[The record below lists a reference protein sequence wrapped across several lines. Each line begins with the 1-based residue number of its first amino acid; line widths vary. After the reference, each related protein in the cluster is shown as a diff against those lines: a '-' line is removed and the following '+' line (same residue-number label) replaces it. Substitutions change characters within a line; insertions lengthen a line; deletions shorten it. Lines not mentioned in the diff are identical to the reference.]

1 MRTDTTFKRA
11 FNDMID
17 ILQTLDLG
25 EELPSENALR
35 AQLGVSRTTVR
46 KVLAGM
52 SARGI
57 IVSEAHGRI
66 IRQQPRQTERYPK
79 EETLA
84 ISEQVE
90 TSFMEWMLRGDA
102 SPGTEINE
110 AELARKFGVATTIVR
125 EFLNRFQKYGL
136 IEKRP
141 NAGWVFKGFTASF
154 ALELFEIR
162 EMFEMRSARLFATL
176 PHGSPIWKQVRAV
189 RAAHLELLADIDARF
204 QDFSE
209 LDSRFHRLITAV
221 APNRFIES
229 FQDVIAMVFHYH
241 YQWNKRD
248 ERARNEVAIGEHI
261 ALIDALESRDIT
273 LIDHAC
279 RSHLISARETLLRS
293 IVHVQ
298 M

>member
-17 ILQTLDLG
+17 IIRTLDLG
-25 EELPSENALR
+25 AELPSENALR

-57 IVSEAHGRI
+57 IISEAHRRI
-66 IRQQPRQTERYPK
+66 IREQPRQKERYPK
-79 EETLA
+79 KETLA

-102 SPGTEINE
+102 CPGTEINE

-136 IEKRP
+136 IEKRQ

-162 EMFEMRSARLFATL
+162 EMFEMRSARLFSAL
-176 PHGSPIWKQVRAV
+176 PDGSPVWKQIQSM

-229 FQDVIAMVFHYH
+229 FQDVITMVFHYH

-248 ERARNEVAIGEHI
+248 ERARNEVAIKEHLALIEALESRNI
-261 ALIDALESRDIT
+261 ALIDR
-273 LIDHAC
+273 AC
-279 RSHLISARETLLRS
+279 RLHLTSARETLLRS
-293 IVHVQ
+293 IA
-298 M
+298 

>member
-17 ILQTLDLG
+17 ILRTLDRG

-57 IVSEAHGRI
+57 IISEAHRRI
-66 IRQQPRQTERYPK
+66 IGEQPLQAERYPK

-90 TSFMEWMLRGDA
+90 TSFMEWMLRDNA
-102 SPGTEINE
+102 CPGTEINE

-136 IEKRP
+136 IEKRQ
-141 NAGWVFKGFTASF
+141 NAGWIFKGFTANF

-176 PHGSPIWKQVRAV
+176 PDGSPVWKQVRAI

-209 LDSRFHRLITAV
+209 LDSRFHRLIAAV
-221 APNRFIES
+221 SPNRFIEG

-248 ERARNEVAIGEHI
+248 ERTRNEIAIREHL
-261 ALIDALESRDIT
+261 ALIDALESRNIA
-273 LIDHAC
+273 LIDRAC
-279 RSHLISARETLLRS
+279 RSHLTSARETLLRS
-293 IVHVQ
+293 IV
-298 M
+298 

>member
-46 KVLAGM
+46 KVLAVM

>member
-17 ILQTLDLG
+17 IIRASELG

-46 KVLAGM
+46 KVLAAM
-52 SARGI
+52 SERGI
-57 IVSEAHGRI
+57 IISEAHRRI
-66 IRQQPRQTERYPK
+66 IREQPRQIERYPK

-102 SPGTEINE
+102 CPGTEINE

-136 IEKRP
+136 IERRQ

-176 PHGSPIWKQVRAV
+176 PDGSPIWKQVRAI

-209 LDSRFHRLITAV
+209 LDSRFHRLIVAV

-248 ERARNEVAIGEHI
+248 ERARNEVAIGEHL
-261 ALIDALESRDIT
+261 ALIDALESRNIA
-273 LIDHAC
+273 LIDHTC
-279 RSHLISARETLLRS
+279 RSHLISARETLLHS
-293 IVHVQ
+293 IV
-298 M
+298 

>member
-17 ILQTLDLG
+17 IIRTLDLG
-25 EELPSENALR
+25 AELPSENALR

-57 IVSEAHGRI
+57 IISEAHRRI
-66 IRQQPRQTERYPK
+66 IREQPRQKERYPK
-79 EETLA
+79 KETLA

-102 SPGTEINE
+102 CPGTEINE

-136 IEKRP
+136 IEKRQ

-162 EMFEMRSARLFATL
+162 EMFEMRSARLFSAL
-176 PHGSPIWKQVRAV
+176 PDGSPVWKQIQSM

-229 FQDVIAMVFHYH
+229 FQDVITMVFHYH

-248 ERARNEVAIGEHI
+248 ERARNEVAIKEHLALIEALESRNI
-261 ALIDALESRDIT
+261 ALIDR
-273 LIDHAC
+273 AC
-279 RSHLISARETLLRS
+279 RLHLTSARETLLHS
-293 IVHVQ
+293 IA
-298 M
+298 

>member
-17 ILQTLDLG
+17 IIRTLDLG
-25 EELPSENALR
+25 AELPSENALR
-35 AQLGVSRTTVR
+35 THLGVSRTTVR

-57 IVSEAHGRI
+57 IISEAHKRI
-66 IRQQPRQTERYPK
+66 IREQPRQKERYPK
-79 EETLA
+79 KETLA

-102 SPGTEINE
+102 CPGTEINE
-110 AELARKFGVATTIVR
+110 TELARKFGVATTIVR

-136 IEKRP
+136 IEKRQ

-162 EMFEMRSARLFATL
+162 EMFEMRSARLFAAL
-176 PHGSPIWKQVRAV
+176 PYGSPVWKQIQSM

-229 FQDVIAMVFHYH
+229 FQDVITMVFHYH

-248 ERARNEVAIGEHI
+248 ERARNEVAIREHLALIEALESRNI
-261 ALIDALESRDIT
+261 ALIDR
-273 LIDHAC
+273 AC
-279 RSHLISARETLLRS
+279 RLHLTSARETLLHS
-293 IVHVQ
+293 IA
-298 M
+298 

>member
-17 ILQTLDLG
+17 IIRTLDLG
-25 EELPSENALR
+25 AELPSENALR
-35 AQLGVSRTTVR
+35 TQLGVSRTTVR

-57 IVSEAHGRI
+57 VISEAHKRI
-66 IRQQPRQTERYPK
+66 IGERPRQQERYPK

-102 SPGTEINE
+102 CPGTEINE
-110 AELARKFGVATTIVR
+110 TELARKFGVATTIIR

-136 IEKRP
+136 IEKRQ

-162 EMFEMRSARLFATL
+162 EMFEMRSARLFAAL
-176 PHGSPIWKQVRAV
+176 PDRSPVWKQIQSM

-209 LDSRFHRLITAV
+209 LDSRFHRLITTV

-229 FQDVIAMVFHYH
+229 FQDVITMVFHYH

-248 ERARNEVAIGEHI
+248 ERARNEVAIREHLALIEALESRNI
-261 ALIDALESRDIT
+261 ALIDR
-273 LIDHAC
+273 AC
-279 RSHLISARETLLRS
+279 RLHLTSARETLLHS
-293 IVHVQ
+293 IA
-298 M
+298 

>member
-1 MRTDTTFKRA
+1 
-11 FNDMID
+11 MID
-17 ILQTLDLG
+17 IIRTLDLG
-25 EELPSENALR
+25 AELPSENALR

-57 IVSEAHGRI
+57 IISEAHRRTIGER
-66 IRQQPRQTERYPK
+66 PRQKERYPK

-102 SPGTEINE
+102 CPGTEINE

-125 EFLNRFQKYGL
+125 EFLNRFQRYGL
-136 IEKRP
+136 IEKRQ

-162 EMFEMRSARLFATL
+162 EMFEMRSARLFSAL
-176 PHGSPIWKQVRAV
+176 PDGSPVWKQIQSM

-229 FQDVIAMVFHYH
+229 FQDVITMVFHYH

-248 ERARNEVAIGEHI
+248 ERARNEVAIGEHLALIEALESRNI
-261 ALIDALESRDIT
+261 ALIDR
-273 LIDHAC
+273 AC
-279 RSHLISARETLLRS
+279 RLHLTSARETLLRS
-293 IVHVQ
+293 IA
-298 M
+298 

>member
-17 ILQTLDLG
+17 IIRTLDLG
-25 EELPSENALR
+25 AELPSENALR

-46 KVLAGM
+46 KVLAAM

-57 IVSEAHGRI
+57 IISEAHRRI
-66 IRQQPRQTERYPK
+66 IREQPRQKERYPK
-79 EETLA
+79 KETLA

-102 SPGTEINE
+102 CPGTEINE
-110 AELARKFGVATTIVR
+110 AELARKFGVATTIIR

-136 IEKRP
+136 IEKRQ

-162 EMFEMRSARLFATL
+162 EMFEMRSARLFAAL
-176 PHGSPIWKQVRAV
+176 PDGSPVWKQIQSM

-248 ERARNEVAIGEHI
+248 ERARNEVAIKEHLALIEALESRNI
-261 ALIDALESRDIT
+261 ALIDR
-273 LIDHAC
+273 AC
-279 RSHLISARETLLRS
+279 RLHLTSARETLLHS
-293 IVHVQ
+293 IA
-298 M
+298 

>member
-1 MRTDTTFKRA
+1 
-11 FNDMID
+11 
-17 ILQTLDLG
+17 
-25 EELPSENALR
+25 
-35 AQLGVSRTTVR
+35 
-46 KVLAGM
+46 
-52 SARGI
+52 
-57 IVSEAHGRI
+57 
-66 IRQQPRQTERYPK
+66 
-79 EETLA
+79 
-84 ISEQVE
+84 
-90 TSFMEWMLRGDA
+90 MEWMLRGDA

-141 NAGWVFKGFTASF
+141 NAGCVFKGFTASF

>member
-1 MRTDTTFKRA
+1 MRTDATFKRA

-17 ILQTLDLG
+17 IIRTLDLG
-25 EELPSENALR
+25 KELPSENALR

-52 SARGI
+52 AARGI
-57 IVSEAHGRI
+57 VISEAHRWI
-66 IRQQPRQTERYPK
+66 IREQPLQIERYPQA
-79 EETLA
+79 ETLA

-90 TSFMEWMLRGDA
+90 TSFMEWMLRGDVC
-102 SPGTEINE
+102 PGTEINE
-110 AELARKFGVATTIVR
+110 AELARQFGAATTLVR

-136 IEKRP
+136 IEKRQ

-162 EMFEMRSARLFATL
+162 EMFEMRSARQFPAL
-176 PHGSPIWKQVRAV
+176 PDNSPVWKQIQSM
-189 RAAHLELLADIDARF
+189 RAAHLDLLADIDNRF

-229 FQDVIAMVFHYH
+229 FQDVITMVFHYH

-248 ERARNEVAIGEHI
+248 ERGRNEVAIKEHL
-261 ALIDALESRDIT
+261 ALIDALESRNIA
-273 LIDHAC
+273 LIDRAC
-279 RSHLISARETLLRS
+279 RLHLTSARETLLHS
-293 IVHVQ
+293 IA
-298 M
+298 

>member
-17 ILQTLDLG
+17 IIRTLDLG

-57 IVSEAHGRI
+57 IISEAHRRI
-66 IRQQPRQTERYPK
+66 IGEQPQQIERYPK

-102 SPGTEINE
+102 CPGTEINE

-136 IEKRP
+136 IEKRQ
-141 NAGWVFKGFTASF
+141 NAGWVLKGSPP
-154 ALELFEIR
+154 ISHSNCS
-162 EMFEMRSARLFATL
+162 RSEKCSKCA
-176 PHGSPIWKQVRAV
+176 PHGCSLPCPTGRRSGSRSNLCGRHIWNCSRISTLGFRISPSWT
-189 RAAHLELLADIDARF
+189 AA
-204 QDFSE
+204 S
-209 LDSRFHRLITAV
+209 T
-221 APNRFIES
+221 
-229 FQDVIAMVFHYH
+229 
-241 YQWNKRD
+241 
-248 ERARNEVAIGEHI
+248 G
-261 ALIDALESRDIT
+261 
-273 LIDHAC
+273 
-279 RSHLISARETLLRS
+279 LLRQS
-293 IVHVQ
+293 RQ
-298 M
+298 TALSKASKT

>member
-17 ILQTLDLG
+17 IIRTLDLG
-25 EELPSENALR
+25 AELPSENALR

-57 IVSEAHGRI
+57 IISEAHRRI
-66 IRQQPRQTERYPK
+66 IREQPRQKERYPK
-79 EETLA
+79 KETLA

-102 SPGTEINE
+102 CPGTEINE

-136 IEKRP
+136 IEKRQ

-162 EMFEMRSARLFATL
+162 EMFEMRSARLFSAL
-176 PHGSPIWKQVRAV
+176 PDGSPAWKQIQSM
-189 RAAHLELLADIDARF
+189 RAAHLELLADIDTRF

-229 FQDVIAMVFHYH
+229 FQDVITMVFHYH

-248 ERARNEVAIGEHI
+248 ERARNEVAIREHLALIEALESRNI
-261 ALIDALESRDIT
+261 ALIDR
-273 LIDHAC
+273 AC
-279 RSHLISARETLLRS
+279 RLHLTSARETLLHS
-293 IVHVQ
+293 IA
-298 M
+298 

>member
-17 ILQTLDLG
+17 IIRTLDLG
-25 EELPSENALR
+25 AELPSENALR

-57 IVSEAHGRI
+57 IISEAHRRI
-66 IRQQPRQTERYPK
+66 IREQPRQKERYPK
-79 EETLA
+79 KETLA

-102 SPGTEINE
+102 CPGTEINE

-136 IEKRP
+136 IEKRQ

-162 EMFEMRSARLFATL
+162 EMFEMRSARLFSAL
-176 PHGSPIWKQVRAV
+176 PDGSPAWKQIQSV
-189 RAAHLELLADIDARF
+189 RAAHLELLADIDTRF

-229 FQDVIAMVFHYH
+229 FQDVITMVFHYH

-248 ERARNEVAIGEHI
+248 ERARNEVAIREHLALIEALESRNI
-261 ALIDALESRDIT
+261 ALIDR
-273 LIDHAC
+273 AC
-279 RSHLISARETLLRS
+279 RLHLTSARETLLHS
-293 IVHVQ
+293 IA
-298 M
+298 

>member
-1 MRTDTTFKRA
+1 
-11 FNDMID
+11 
-17 ILQTLDLG
+17 
-25 EELPSENALR
+25 
-35 AQLGVSRTTVR
+35 
-46 KVLAGM
+46 M

-57 IVSEAHGRI
+57 IISEAHRRI
-66 IRQQPRQTERYPK
+66 IGEQPQQIERYPK

-102 SPGTEINE
+102 CPGTEINE

-136 IEKRP
+136 IEKRQ

-176 PHGSPIWKQVRAV
+176 PDGSPVWKQIQSM

-248 ERARNEVAIGEHI
+248 ERARNEVAIGEHLALIEALESRNI
-261 ALIDALESRDIT
+261 ALIDR
-273 LIDHAC
+273 AC
-279 RSHLISARETLLRS
+279 RLHLTSARETLLHS
-293 IVHVQ
+293 IA
-298 M
+298 

>member
-17 ILQTLDLG
+17 IIRAFDLG

-46 KVLAGM
+46 KVLAAM

-57 IVSEAHGRI
+57 IISEAHRRI
-66 IRQQPRQTERYPK
+66 IREQPRQIERYPK

-102 SPGTEINE
+102 CPGTEINE

-136 IEKRP
+136 IERRQ

-176 PHGSPIWKQVRAV
+176 PDSSPIWKQVRAV

-209 LDSRFHRLITAV
+209 LDSRFHRLIVAV

-248 ERARNEVAIGEHI
+248 ERARNEVAIGEHL
-261 ALIDALESRDIT
+261 ALIDALESRNVA

-279 RSHLISARETLLRS
+279 RSHLTSARETLLHS
-293 IVHVQ
+293 IV
-298 M
+298 

>member
-25 EELPSENALR
+25 QELPSENALR

-57 IVSEAHGRI
+57 IASEAHRRI
-66 IRQQPRQTERYPK
+66 MREQPRQIERYPK

-90 TSFMEWMLRGDA
+90 TNFMEWMLRDNA
-102 SPGTEINE
+102 CPGTEINE
-110 AELARKFGVATTIVR
+110 AELARRFGVATTIVR
-125 EFLNRFQKYGL
+125 EFLNRFQRYGL
-136 IEKRP
+136 IEKRQ

-162 EMFEMRSARLFATL
+162 EMFEVRSARLFATL
-176 PHGSPIWKQVRAV
+176 PDGSPVWKQVSAI
-189 RAAHLELLADIDARF
+189 RAAHLELLTDIDARF

-209 LDSRFHRLITAV
+209 LDSRFHRLIAAV

-229 FQDVIAMVFHYH
+229 FQDVIAIVFHYH

-248 ERARNEVAIGEHI
+248 ERARNEVAIREHLALIEALESRNI
-261 ALIDALESRDIT
+261 ALIDR
-273 LIDHAC
+273 AC
-279 RSHLISARETLLRS
+279 RSHLTSARETLLRS
-293 IVHVQ
+293 IV
-298 M
+298 

>member
-66 IRQQPRQTERYPK
+66 ISQQPRQTERYPK

>member
-1 MRTDTTFKRA
+1 MRTNTTFKRA

-17 ILQTLDLG
+17 IIRTLDPG

-57 IVSEAHGRI
+57 IISDVHRRI
-66 IRQQPRQTERYPK
+66 VHEQPSQIDRYPQ

-90 TSFMEWMLRGDA
+90 TSFMEWMLRGGA
-102 SPGTEINE
+102 CPGTEINE
-110 AELARKFGVATTIVR
+110 TELARKFGVATTIIR

-141 NAGWVFKGFTASF
+141 NAGWVLKGFTASF

-162 EMFEMRSARLFATL
+162 EMFEMRSARLFAGL
-176 PHGSPIWKQVRAV
+176 PDSASVWTQIQSMRGE
-189 RAAHLELLADIDARF
+189 HLELLADIDTRF

-209 LDSRFHRLITAV
+209 LDSRFHRLIAAV

-248 ERARNEVAIGEHI
+248 ERARNEVAIGEHLALIEALESRNI
-261 ALIDALESRDIT
+261 ALIDR
-273 LIDHAC
+273 AC
-279 RSHLISARETLLRS
+279 RLHLTSARETLLHS
-293 IVHVQ
+293 IA
-298 M
+298 

>member
-11 FNDMID
+11 FNDMIE
-17 ILQTLDLG
+17 IIRTLDVG
-25 EELPSENALR
+25 DELPSENALR

-57 IVSEAHGRI
+57 ILSEGHRRI
-66 IRQQPRQTERYPK
+66 VHEQPLQIERYPQ

-102 SPGTEINE
+102 CPGTEINE

-125 EFLNRFQKYGL
+125 EFLNRFHKYGL

-176 PHGSPIWKQVRAV
+176 PDSSPFWKQIQSM
-189 RAAHLELLADIDARF
+189 RAAHLELLAGIDARF

-221 APNRFIES
+221 APNRFIDS

-248 ERARNEVAIGEHI
+248 ERARNEVAIKEHLALIEALESRNI
-261 ALIDALESRDIT
+261 ALIDR
-273 LIDHAC
+273 AC
-279 RSHLISARETLLRS
+279 RLHLTSARETLLHS
-293 IVHVQ
+293 IA
-298 M
+298 

>member
-17 ILQTLDLG
+17 IIRTLDPG
-25 EELPSENALR
+25 TELPSENALR

-57 IVSEAHGRI
+57 IVSEAHRRI
-66 IRQQPRQTERYPK
+66 VREQPLQTERYPQQ
-79 EETLA
+79 ETLA

-90 TSFMEWMLRGDA
+90 TSFMEWMLRGDIC
-102 SPGTEINE
+102 PGTEINE
-110 AELARKFGVATTIVR
+110 AELARQFSAGTTIVR

-141 NAGWVFKGFTASF
+141 NAGWVFKGFTANF

-162 EMFEMRSARLFATL
+162 EMFEMRSARLFAAL
-176 PHGSPIWKQVRAV
+176 PDNSPVWKQIQSMQ
-189 RAAHLELLADIDARF
+189 AAHLELLADIDARF

-229 FQDVIAMVFHYH
+229 FQDVITMVFHYH

-248 ERARNEVAIGEHI
+248 ERARNEVAIKEHL
-261 ALIDALESRDIT
+261 ALIDALKSRNIAS
-273 LIDHAC
+273 IDRAC
-279 RSHLISARETLLRS
+279 RLHLTSARETLLNS
-293 IVHVQ
+293 IT
-298 M
+298 

>member
-17 ILQTLDLG
+17 IVRTFDLG

-57 IVSEAHGRI
+57 IVSEAHRRI
-66 IRQQPRQTERYPK
+66 VREQPLPIERYPR

-90 TSFMEWMLRGDA
+90 TSFMDWMLRGDA
-102 SPGTEINE
+102 CPGTEINE
-110 AELARKFGVATTIVR
+110 AELARRFGVATTIVR

-162 EMFEMRSARLFATL
+162 EMFEMRSARLFAAL
-176 PHGSPIWKQVRAV
+176 PDSSPVWKQLHSTRS
-189 RAAHLELLADIDARF
+189 AHLELLADIDSRY

-248 ERARNEVAIGEHI
+248 ERARNEVAIREHL
-261 ALIDALESRDIT
+261 ALIEALESRNIA

-279 RSHLISARETLLRS
+279 RLHLTSARETLLYS
-293 IVHVQ
+293 IA
-298 M
+298 

>member
-17 ILQTLDLG
+17 IIRTLDLG

-57 IVSEAHGRI
+57 IISEAHRRI
-66 IRQQPRQTERYPK
+66 IGEQPQQIERYPK

-102 SPGTEINE
+102 CPGTEINE

-136 IEKRP
+136 IEKRQ

-162 EMFEMRSARLFATL
+162 EMFEMRSARLFAAL
-176 PHGSPIWKQVRAV
+176 PDGSPFWKQIQSM

-248 ERARNEVAIGEHI
+248 ERARNEVAINEHLALIEALESRNI
-261 ALIDALESRDIT
+261 ALIDRAYRL
-273 LIDHAC
+273 
-279 RSHLISARETLLRS
+279 HLTSARETLLHS
-293 IVHVQ
+293 IA
-298 M
+298 

>member
-17 ILQTLDLG
+17 ILRTLDLG

-35 AQLGVSRTTVR
+35 TQLGVSRTTVR

-57 IVSEAHGRI
+57 ITSEAHKRI
-66 IRQQPRQTERYPK
+66 MREQPRQIERYPK

-90 TSFMEWMLRGDA
+90 TNFMEWMLRDNA
-102 SPGTEINE
+102 CPGTEINE
-110 AELARKFGVATTIVR
+110 AELARRFGVATTIVR
-125 EFLNRFQKYGL
+125 EFLNRFQRYGL
-136 IEKRP
+136 IEKRQ

-176 PHGSPIWKQVRAV
+176 PDGSPVWKQVSAMRT
-189 RAAHLELLADIDARF
+189 AHLELLADIDARF

-209 LDSRFHRLITAV
+209 LDSRFHRLIAAV

-229 FQDVIAMVFHYH
+229 FQDVIAIVFHYH

-248 ERARNEVAIGEHI
+248 ERTRNEVAIREHL
-261 ALIDALESRDIT
+261 ALIDALESRNIS
-273 LIDHAC
+273 LIDRTC
-279 RSHLISARETLLRS
+279 RSHLTSARETLLRS
-293 IVHVQ
+293 IV
-298 M
+298 

>member
-17 ILQTLDLG
+17 IIRTLDLG
-25 EELPSENALR
+25 AELPSENALR

-57 IVSEAHGRI
+57 IISEAHRRI
-66 IRQQPRQTERYPK
+66 IREQPRQKERYPK
-79 EETLA
+79 KETLA

-102 SPGTEINE
+102 CPGTEINE

-136 IEKRP
+136 IEKRQ

-162 EMFEMRSARLFATL
+162 EMFEMRSARLFSAL
-176 PHGSPIWKQVRAV
+176 PDGSPVWKQIQSM
-189 RAAHLELLADIDARF
+189 RAAHLELLSDIDARF

-229 FQDVIAMVFHYH
+229 FQDVITMVFHYH

-248 ERARNEVAIGEHI
+248 ERARNEVAIKEHLALIEALESRNI
-261 ALIDALESRDIT
+261 ALIDR
-273 LIDHAC
+273 AC
-279 RSHLISARETLLRS
+279 RLHLTSARETLLRS
-293 IVHVQ
+293 IA
-298 M
+298 